1 MDQSSSSPKP
11 PSPGGSDVASP
22 PPAPPPLK
30 PKPRSAVPSYL
41 LNGSSPLKSSQP
53 TKTRAQERE
62 NLHTSIQSTY
72 GRRKT
77 IDLTAEAQTTQQG
90 TMPAGTSWLG
100 LENTAKQQER
110 EQHDSKRPSQ
120 LHTPARD
127 ERDEAPPTPPASTLS
142 RPASPYTQ
150 NPAIDFDGLSWPC
163 IGTRQRLEQS
173 PEEAQVRLDK
183 LADAVRTI
191 FECIGEDPDRE
202 GLRDT
207 PQRYAKALMY
217 FTKGYEENVRD
228 LVNGAVF
235 HEDHDELVIVKDI
248 EVFSLCEHH
257 MVPFIGK
264 MHIGY
269 IPNRRVLG
277 LSKLARLAEMF
288 SRRLQVQER
297 LTKQVALAIAEVLKP
312 QGVAVVMES
321 SHLCMVMRGVQKTS
335 SSTTTSCM
343 LGAMRSSAKT
353 REEFL
358 SLLNRGK

>member
-1 MDQSSSSPKP
+1 MSQHPPKISPTDDHISP
-11 PSPGGSDVASP
+11 PSP
-22 PPAPPPLK
+22 LH

-41 LNGSSPLKSSQP
+41 LNGGSPLRPP
-53 TKTRAQERE
+53 TKSRAQERE
-62 NLHTSIQSTY
+62 SLASSIRSTY

-77 IDLTAEAQTTQQG
+77 IDLGDPQASSHA
-90 TMPAGTSWLG
+90 MSALSWTG
-100 LENTAKQQER
+100 LTDGESSS
-110 EQHDSKRPSQ
+110 DIKRPT
-120 LHTPARD
+120 LLDPARD
-127 ERDEAPPTPPASTLS
+127 VRDEAPATPPATAS
-142 RPASPYTQ
+142 RPASPYTM
-150 NPAIDFDGLSWPC
+150 NPPIDFDGLSWPC
-163 IGTRQRLEQS
+163 IGTRERLEQT
-173 PEEAQVRLDK
+173 PEEAQARLDK
-183 LADAVRTI
+183 LAGAVRTI

-202 GLRDT
+202 GIRDT
-207 PQRYAKALMY
+207 PDRYAKALMY

-321 SHLCMVMRGVQKTS
+321 SHLCMVMRGVQKTA

-358 SLLNRGK
+358 SLLNRK

>member
-1 MDQSSSSPKP
+1 MI
-11 PSPGGSDVASP
+11 
-22 PPAPPPLK
+22 
-30 PKPRSAVPSYL
+30 
-41 LNGSSPLKSSQP
+41 NGSSPLHKP
-53 TKTRAQERE
+53 ATAGKTRAEERE
-62 NLHTSIQSTY
+62 SLASSIELSYRRRSVFEFDRPQMPISASAPYYNNEDPLEDFTDEVVPTSVSPPKDFKNAVSLKEPP
-72 GRRKT
+72 R
-77 IDLTAEAQTTQQG
+77 D
-90 TMPAGTSWLG
+90 
-100 LENTAKQQER
+100 
-110 EQHDSKRPSQ
+110 QHDEAAPSPQ
-120 LHTPARD
+120 V
-127 ERDEAPPTPPASTLS
+127 PPTPPMTTT
-142 RPASPYTQ
+142 RPASPYTL
-150 NPAIDFDGLSWPC
+150 NPPIDFDGLSWPST
-163 IGTRQRLEQS
+163 GTRARLEQT
-173 PEEAQVRLDK
+173 PEEAQARLDK
-183 LADAVRTI
+183 LASAVRTI

-202 GLRDT
+202 GLRET

-248 EVFSLCEHH
+248 DVFSLCEHH
-257 MVPFIGK
+257 MVPFAGK

-321 SHLCMVMRGVQKTS
+321 SHLCMVMRGVQKVG

>member
-1 MDQSSSSPKP
+1 MN
-11 PSPGGSDVASP
+11 
-22 PPAPPPLK
+22 PPPLGPK
-30 PKPRSAVPSYL
+30 PKSALPSYL
-41 LNGSSPLKSSQP
+41 LGNDAKPQKS
-53 TKTRAQERE
+53 TRNRERE
-62 NLHTSIQSTY
+62 NLNSSIKSTY
-72 GRRKT
+72 GRRT
-77 IDLTAEAQTTQQG
+77 SAPLYDSQPNGTQAASRPWAEHAEDLPLTN
-90 TMPAGTSWLG
+90 GTSPLSLG
-100 LENTAKQQER
+100 E
-110 EQHDSKRPSQ
+110 S
-120 LHTPARD
+120 ARNP
-127 ERDEAPPTPPASTLS
+127 RDEAQVDSPPSGAD
-142 RPASPYTQ
+142 RPASPYTL
-150 NPAIDFDGLSWPC
+150 NPPIDFDGLSWPSV
-163 IGTRQRLEQS
+163 GTR
-173 PEEAQVRLDK
+173 ARLDQTPEQAEERLQK
-183 LADAVRTI
+183 LAGAVKTI
-191 FECIGEDPDRE
+191 FECIGEDPERE
-202 GLRDT
+202 GLKET
-207 PQRYAKALMY
+207 PDRYAKALMF

-257 MVPFIGK
+257 MVPFTGK

-269 IPNRRVLG
+269 IPDRRVLG

-321 SHLCMVMRGVQKTS
+321 SHLCMVMRGVQKTA

-358 SLLNRGK
+358 SLLNRR